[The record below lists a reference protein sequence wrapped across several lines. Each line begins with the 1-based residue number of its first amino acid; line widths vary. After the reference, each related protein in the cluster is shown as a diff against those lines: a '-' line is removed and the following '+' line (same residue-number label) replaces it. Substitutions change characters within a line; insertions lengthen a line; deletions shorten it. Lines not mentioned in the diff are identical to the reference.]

1 VKEVCCVLLKFLFCR
16 DRRCSTQM
24 SRYEFMKPPVFS
36 YYRPRSLE
44 DALGLLAEHGFD
56 AKVIAGGQSL
66 VPMMNM
72 RLAQPA
78 HLVDLNALSQLTGTS
93 RVGDTLSVGAL
104 TRHHEVATCV
114 LVRSACPLLAD
125 AARTIGH
132 YAIRQR
138 GTLGGSIANADPAA
152 QLPLIARTL
161 NARVEVG
168 APGVKREIAAA
179 DFLLAA
185 MTTALEPHEIV
196 TAVHFPCAR
205 PGESHGFELFS
216 RRTGDFAIAASA
228 VTVVVEVG
236 RIWSLR
242 IGLGGIGDVPITL
255 DDVARDFEG
264 AWADAATIA
273 RIGECAA
280 AAAAPAGQQGMS
292 AAYRR
297 DLINALTTRALM
309 RACGLAE

>member
-1 VKEVCCVLLKFLFCR
+1 
-16 DRRCSTQM
+16 
-24 SRYEFMKPPVFS
+24 MKPPVFS
-36 YYRPRSLE
+36 YHRPRSLD
-44 DALGLLAEHGFD
+44 DALALLVEHGFD

-78 HLVDLNALSQLTGTS
+78 HLVDLNGLSQLTGIS
-93 RVGDTLSVGAL
+93 RDGDTLSVGAL
-104 TRHHEVATCV
+104 TRHHELATSS
-114 LVRSACPLLAD
+114 LVRDACPLLAD

-138 GTLGGSIANADPAA
+138 GTIGGSIANADPAA

-161 NARVEVG
+161 NARIEVV
-168 APGVKREIAAA
+168 AAGVRREIAAA

-205 PGESHGFELFS
+205 PGERHGFELFS

-228 VTVVVEVG
+228 VSVVVEAG
-236 RIWSLR
+236 RIRRLC
-242 IGLGGIGDVPITL
+242 IGLGGIGDVPVTL
-255 DDVARDFEG
+255 DDIAGDFEG
-264 AWADAATIA
+264 AWVDEHTIM
-273 RIGECAA
+273 RIGERAA
-280 AAAAPAGQQGMS
+280 EAADLAEQRGVS
-292 AAYRR
+292 DAYRR
-297 DLINALTTRALM
+297 DLINTLTTRALM